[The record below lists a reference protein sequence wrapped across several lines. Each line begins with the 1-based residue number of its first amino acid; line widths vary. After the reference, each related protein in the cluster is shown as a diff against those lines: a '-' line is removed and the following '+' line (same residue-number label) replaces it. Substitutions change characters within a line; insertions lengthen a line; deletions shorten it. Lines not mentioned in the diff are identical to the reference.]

1 MKRLLA
7 IGAASAIVIVSTQGF
22 AQTNAAPNPPGGMNC
37 PMSDMPTVKKD
48 MSSMM
53 SDLDE
58 MMKET
63 NDPAMKARMSKLH
76 DKMSAMMDMM
86 QKMGG
91 GMMDGGMMKGGM
103 MKGGMMGGGAM
114 QRAPGAGGTNAPTTP
129 STEEHQSHHPG
140 Q

>member
-7 IGAASAIVIVSTQGF
+7 MGAASAILIMSAQAF
-22 AQTNAAPNPPGGMNC
+22 AQTNAAPNPQGGMNC

-53 SDLDE
+53 SDLDA

-63 NDPAMKARMSKLH
+63 NDPAMKAMMSKLH
-76 DKMSAMMDMM
+76 DKMSAMMAMM
-86 QKMGG
+86 QKMG
-91 GMMDGGMMKGGM
+91 GGMMKGGM

-114 QRAPGAGGTNAPTTP
+114 QGAPGAGGTNAPVAP
-129 STEEHQSHHPG
+129 STEDHQSHHPG